1 MSRVEGERMLNHCE
15 TLLMI
20 RSRNDLLRE
29 NILVG
34 EQDVC

>member
-15 TLLMI
+15 TSPMI